1 MKPLTLAFCVFKVF
15 PYGGVS
21 RDLFRITQA
30 CIARGHRVRIYTLKW
45 DAPVQPE
52 CEVVIADVRAFTNH
66 RLYARFSE
74 WVRNHVEAHPVDA
87 LIGMNKMPDLTVYY
101 AGDSCY
107 EDKARTQRNW
117 IYRLTAR
124 YRLFSR
130 FERAVFDRDSK
141 TEILTI
147 SDVQTPLFR
156 KYYGTQYERLHALPP
171 GIDASR
177 RAPANASEVRSVVR
191 REFGIDD
198 DVHLIVFVGSGFIKK
213 GLDRAIEGIAALPAE
228 IRARTRMFV
237 LGEDNAKPFRARAKR
252 LGLLDAIT
260 FLGGRDDVPKFLFAA
275 DAFVLPA
282 YDENTGTVII
292 EAMIAGLPVLVTENC
307 GYARYVESAGAGLV
321 VQMPYSQQSYNEKLR
336 ELLTSSG
343 RAQWRANGVA
353 LGVDPQIYQLVD
365 RAVALIESFARGSY
379 VRPQP
384 QPEVAFCL
392 FKYFPFGGLQRNF
405 LRTALAL
412 QALGYRIRVYTL
424 SWEGRVPDRVDV
436 VIVKVR
442 GIANHR
448 RYDRF
453 AAQVARLLEG
463 EAVASVVG
471 FNKMAGLDVYY
482 AADPCFEDKAQ
493 ALRATWYRRTPRYK
507 SFAAAERAVFGA
519 QSATRIMLIA
529 PRQQAV
535 FERHYATAAERF
547 TVLPPGIARDRMAPP
562 NAADVRADL
571 RAEFGIKADE
581 LLLLMVGSGFITKG
595 LDRALIALS
604 QLPLDLRSRCRFIA
618 IGQDN
623 PRSHVRMA
631 ARLGVADAFTLLPGR
646 NDVPRFLQGA
656 DVLVHPAYSET
667 AGNVLLEAVVAG
679 LPVIVTDVCGNA
691 PYIDQAEAGRVV
703 PSPFSQEMF
712 TEILADMLR
721 SDDKRLQWRRNGVAF
736 GQSADLYSL
745 PVRAAEYIAAAV
757 QERGR

>member
-1 MKPLTLAFCVFKVF
+1 MKQLTLAFCVFKVF
-15 PYGGVS
+15 PYGGIS
-21 RDLFRITQA
+21 RDMFRITQA

-45 DAPVQPE
+45 DAPAQPE
-52 CEVVIADVRAFTNH
+52 CEVVLANVRAFTNH
-66 RLYARFSE
+66 RLYERFSE
-74 WVRNHVEAHPVDA
+74 WVHAHVVAHPVDA
-87 LIGMNKMPDLTVYY
+87 LIGMNKMPGLTVYY

-107 EDKARTQRNW
+107 EDKALTQRNW
-117 IYRLTAR
+117 MYRLTAR
-124 YRLFSR
+124 YRLFAR

-141 TEILTI
+141 TEILSI

-171 GIDASR
+171 GVDVSR
-177 RAPANASEVRSVVR
+177 RAPPNANEIRESVR
-191 REFGIDD
+191 REFGIAD

-213 GLDRAIEGIAALPAE
+213 GLDRAIEGMAALPAE

-237 LGEDNAKPFRARAKR
+237 LGEDKAKPFRARARR
-252 LGLLDAIT
+252 LGLADAIN
-260 FLGGRDDVPKFLFAA
+260 FLGGRDDVPRFLFAA

-321 VQMPYSQQSYNEKLR
+321 VHMPYSQQSYNEKLR
-336 ELLTSSG
+336 ELLMSSG
-343 RAQWRANGVA
+343 RSRWRANGLA
-353 LGVDPQIYQLVD
+353 LGADPQIYQLVD
-365 RAVALIESFARGSY
+365 RAVELIESFARGSY
-379 VRPQP
+379 VRPAP
-384 QPEVAFCL
+384 LPEVAFCL
-392 FKYFPFGGLQRNF
+392 FKYFPYGGLQRNF

-424 SWEGRVPDRVDV
+424 SWEGRVPDRIDV

-453 AAQVARLLEG
+453 GAKVARLLDG
-463 EAVASVVG
+463 EAIACVVG

-493 ALRATWYRRTPRYK
+493 ALRASWYRHTPRYR

-519 QSATRIMLIA
+519 QSTTRIMLIA
-529 PRQQAV
+529 PGQQTL
-535 FERHYATAAERF
+535 FQYHYATATQRF
-547 TVLPPGIARDRMAPP
+547 MLLPPGIARDRMAPP
-562 NAADVRADL
+562 NATDVRADL
-571 RAEFGIKADE
+571 RAEFGIGVDD

-595 LDRALIALS
+595 LDRALIALA
-604 QLPLDLRSRCRFIA
+604 QLPSDLRSRCRLIA

-623 PRSHVRMA
+623 PRSHLRMA
-631 ARLGVADAFTLLPGR
+631 ARLGVANAFTLLPGR
-646 NDVPRFLQGA
+646 DDVPRFLQGA
-656 DVLVHPAYSET
+656 DLLVHPAYAET

-679 LPVIVTDVCGNA
+679 LPVIATDVCGNA
-691 PYIDQAEAGRVV
+691 PYIERAEAGRVV
-703 PSPFSQEMF
+703 PSPFSQEIFNEM
-712 TEILADMLR
+712 LADMLR
-721 SDDKRLQWRRNGVAF
+721 RDEARLQWRRNGVTF

-745 PVRAAEYIAAAV
+745 PERAAQFIAAIAG
-757 QERGR
+757 ECSR